1 MKSKTLAVLLLLVV
15 AIAVV
20 VFGTILWGVGTYNS
34 LVSMDEGVKSAWG
47 QVENQYQRRYDL
59 VPNLVETVRGYA
71 SHEKEVFEEVTKAR
85 ASVGQL
91 KVSSEI
97 LKDPAAFQRFQQ
109 AQDGLSAALTRLLAV
124 AENYPNLKA
133 NENFLTLQA
142 QLEGAENRIAVE
154 RRRFNEQVQRYNTT
168 LRRFPASI
176 IASMTGFT
184 ARPYFQAQA
193 GAEQAPRVRF

>member
-142 QLEGAENRIAVE
+142 QLEGTENRIAVE

>member
-20 VFGTILWGVGTYNS
+20 VFGTILWGVGTYNA

-91 KVSSEI
+91 KVSPEI

-142 QLEGAENRIAVE
+142 QLEGTENRIAVE